1 MKRGSS
7 ILLFRHATDHHL
19 EELARLA
26 DKNQLQRSGGGTVAY
41 SRQIEPAGRASI
53 VDHCRA
59 HCDTEQP
66 FIDHHGIGD
75 HLVERASVSHYSC
88 EGRWLRL
95 SVTVEVSV
103 AVGWAVYVTMP
114 ARSGLPFQ
122 TRCSEQWNHTDA
134 HSGREATGAH
144 RSSMETQFCWVRR
157 TAENICKSSAP
168 SHIETSWP

>member
-7 ILLFRHATDHHL
+7 ILLFSHGTDQRL
-19 EELARLA
+19 EELARLE

-41 SRQIEPAGRASI
+41 SRQIEPAGRTSI
-53 VDHCRA
+53 VDHYRA
-59 HCDTEQP
+59 HCDPEPP
-66 FIDHHGIGD
+66 FIDHHGIGG
-75 HLVERASVSHYSC
+75 HFVERASVSHYSC

-103 AVGWAVYVTMP
+103 AIGWAVYVRMP

-122 TRCSEQWNHTDA
+122 TRCSEQRNHTDA
-134 HSGREATGAH
+134 HSATEASGAH
-144 RSSMETQFCWVRR
+144 RSSTETQFCWVGR

-168 SHIETSWP
+168 SHIETSWD